1 MRRAM
6 IQTGVLFLDAYRELN
21 AKRMFWITLALS
33 GLVVL
38 AFASVGLSERG
49 VTFLTWTL
57 PHDYVNSRFIPPEQF
72 YRILFAQFGVPFY
85 LTWIAAILALISTAS
100 IFPDF
105 VSGGS
110 IESMLSKPIGRVRL
124 FLTKYVAGLL
134 FVALQ
139 VLVFSVACF
148 LVIGIRGNS
157 WEPRILLAI
166 PIVVCFFSYL
176 FCVLAVLGLL
186 TRSTI
191 AALLATLLFWFAVFI
206 VNTTEGALLF
216 DVERRQLVVD
226 RLKERIERQEEFVQ
240 LNITQSRDQGFDTYD
255 GRDLPEGARDELEAM
270 FPPLKRS
277 RDRLEEAERGL
288 ATFETWH
295 WRARALKTVLPK
307 TSETIGLL
315 DRYLLTTDEA
325 MTLGQGS
332 QRERDATPPE
342 LDLEEPQDAVVRQDD
357 PELHQRMHER
367 TRERSLWWIIGTS
380 MGFQG
385 AVLLFGAWR
394 FRRRD
399 F

>member
-1 MRRAM
+1 MKTAL
-6 IQTGVLFLDAYRELN
+6 IQTRVLFLDAYRELN
-21 AKRMFWITLALS
+21 AKRMFWVTLALS

-38 AFASVGLSERG
+38 AFASVGLNQDG
-49 VTFLTWTL
+49 ITFLRMTFSSEF
-57 PHDYVNSRFIPPEQF
+57 VNSRTLPPEQF
-72 YRILFAQFGVPFY
+72 YRMIFAQFGVPIW
-85 LTWIAAILALISTAS
+85 LTWAATILALISTAS

-105 VSGGS
+105 ASGGS

-176 FCVLAVLGLL
+176 FCVLAVLGLM

-191 AALLATLLFWFAVFI
+191 AALLATLLFWFVVFL
-206 VNTTEGALLF
+206 VNSTESFLMA
-216 DVERRQLVVD
+216 DVERRQLIVD
-226 RLKERIERQEEFVQ
+226 RLEERIEKQEEFVR
-240 LNITQSRDQGFDTYD
+240 LNISQSHEQGFDTYED
-255 GRDLPEGARDELEAM
+255 RDLPAGARDDLEAM
-270 FPPLKRS
+270 FPPLRRS

-288 ATFETWH
+288 ASSEGWH
-295 WRARALKTVLPK
+295 WWVKTAKAVLPK
-307 TSETIGLL
+307 TAETIGLL
-315 DRYLLTTDEA
+315 DRYLLTTEEA
-325 MTLGQGS
+325 MDFGPGS
-332 QRERDATPPE
+332 QRGRDRPPPE
-342 LDLEEPQDAVVRQDD
+342 LDLEQPQDAVVHHDD
-357 PELHQRMHER
+357 PELHRRMHER

-380 MGFQG
+380 MVFQG
-385 AVLLFGAWR
+385 VVLAFGAWR